1 MYIFL
6 LSIYHN
12 TIQYI
17 LDNIP
22 HRIFIYIILY
32 NSIVLYKL
40 KNIVPIT
47 SKKLIAKLIY
57 ELSVKRE
64 LPLQTMK
71 HDNAHF
77 VRDAQRWTKT

>member
-1 MYIFL
+1 MYLISFL
-6 LSIYHN
+6 F
-12 TIQYI
+12 I
-17 LDNIP
+17 LYY
-22 HRIFIYIILY
+22 FIY
-32 NSIVLYKL
+32 NSIVLYNL

-71 HDNAHF
+71 YDNVHF

>member
-1 MYIFL
+1 M
-6 LSIYHN
+6 
-12 TIQYI
+12 
-17 LDNIP
+17 
-22 HRIFIYIILY
+22 
-32 NSIVLYKL
+32 LYKL
-40 KNIVPIT
+40 KNIVSIT